1 MKPIALFIKTFPVLA
16 FLFGV
21 LNPIQAQKPVTLTLD
36 SCYKY
41 AEINYPLVK
50 QRGLIEQTTQLTLS
64 NLAKGYFPQLSING
78 QATYQSD
85 VTQIQLNGTL
95 PPQFNIEFPTIEK
108 DQYKIYGEIVQPL
121 TDIANIRTS
130 QQVTKA
136 NQLLEEQK
144 IEVEM
149 HKVRERINQIFLGI
163 KLLDEQLILNDLL
176 QKDIQTGI
184 EKMKKWVENGIA
196 MKSNLSQLEA
206 ELLKVQQYQ
215 MEIET
220 ARQTYFSI
228 LSQFIGIPLDNTT
241 TLNYEEP
248 DSSWIPK
255 NQPNQRPELTLF
267 DYQKQ
272 LLSYQNRF
280 LNIKTIPRFS
290 LFLQSGYGRPALNML
305 SPDFDF
311 YYIGGVRLQW
321 NLATFYS
328 LSKEK
333 KLIQIQKSA
342 VDIQKELFVFN
353 TNLILIQQQNEI
365 VKYQKLLENDQK
377 IIQLRENIK
386 KNAQTQLAEGTIS
399 ATDYL
404 NFINAEEK
412 AKQDLVLHKMQM
424 IIAIYQYNST
434 IGK

>member
-1 MKPIALFIKTFPVLA
+1 
-16 FLFGV
+16 
-21 LNPIQAQKPVTLTLD
+21 
-36 SCYKY
+36 
-41 AEINYPLVK
+41 
-50 QRGLIEQTTQLTLS
+50 
-64 NLAKGYFPQLSING
+64 
-78 QATYQSD
+78 
-85 VTQIQLNGTL
+85 
-95 PPQFNIEFPTIEK
+95 
-108 DQYKIYGEIVQPL
+108 
-121 TDIANIRTS
+121 
-130 QQVTKA
+130 
-136 NQLLEEQK
+136 
-144 IEVEM
+144 
-149 HKVRERINQIFLGI
+149 VRERINQIFLGI

-228 LSQFIGIPLDNTT
+228 LSQFIGIPIDNTT
-241 TLNYEEP
+241 TLSYEEP

-404 NFINAEEK
+404 NFVNAEEK
-412 AKQDLVLHKMQM
+412 AKQDMVLHKMQM
-424 IIAIYQYNST
+424 IIAIYQFNST